1 MSFYSKSLLAF
12 SLLILS
18 FQANA
23 LTVQHTNTVFG
34 NMGHC
39 VAIIFLRSQQEIK
52 QLDMNI
58 IVQDATGKKLGT
70 HNIEVEEIGASHA
83 TDSRDE
89 FLEGEYIC
97 QDKFSL
103 VVTRAVGIMDGQKVD
118 LLRDKLVEL
127 ADFKPMPIRLKTKSE
142 AKSKP

>member
-1 MSFYSKSLLAF
+1 MSFYSKSLLVF
-12 SLLILS
+12 SLLNLS

-23 LTVQHTNTVFG
+23 LTVQHTNTMFG
-34 NMGHC
+34 MGGNC
-39 VAIIFLRSQQEIK
+39 VAIMSLHSRQEIR

-58 IVQDATGKKLGT
+58 IVQDATGKKLET
-70 HNIEVEEIGASHA
+70 HDIEVEEIGASHA

-97 QDKFSL
+97 QDKLSL
-103 VVTRAVGIMDGQKVD
+103 VVTRAVGIMNDQKVD

-127 ADFKPMPIRLKTKSE
+127 SDFKPMPIRLKTKSE